1 MTIFD
6 RAMHLREVIETLST
20 NLSDEE
26 AIDVV
31 ELFPKWDPYS
41 KAYAVGDRVRYE
53 GLLYKCLQAHTSQE
67 TWTPTDAV
75 SLWAR
80 VLIEDPDVIPEW
92 EQPDSTNPYMKGD
105 KVTHNGKTWESLID
119 NNVWEPGAVG
129 TESLWV
135 EVVEE

>member
-1 MTIFD
+1 MTIYD

-31 ELFPKWDPYS
+31 ELFPKWDQYS

-80 VLIEDPDVIPEW
+80 VLIVDPDVIPEW
-92 EQPDSTNPYMKGD
+92 IQPDSTNPYMKGD
-105 KVTHNGKTWESLID
+105 KVTHNGKTWESTVD
-119 NNVWEPGAVG
+119 YNVWEPPTMW
-129 TESLWV
+129 TEV
-135 EVVEE
+135 E

>member
-1 MTIFD
+1 MTIYD

-31 ELFPKWDPYS
+31 ELFPKWDQYS
-41 KAYAVGDRVRYE
+41 KAYAVGDRVRYD

-75 SLWAR
+75 SLWAK
-80 VLIEDPDVIPEW
+80 VLIVDPDVIPEW

-105 KVTHNGKTWESLID
+105 KVTHNGKTWESTVD
-119 NNVWEPGAVG
+119 YNVWEPPTMW
-129 TESLWV
+129 TEV
-135 EVVEE
+135 E